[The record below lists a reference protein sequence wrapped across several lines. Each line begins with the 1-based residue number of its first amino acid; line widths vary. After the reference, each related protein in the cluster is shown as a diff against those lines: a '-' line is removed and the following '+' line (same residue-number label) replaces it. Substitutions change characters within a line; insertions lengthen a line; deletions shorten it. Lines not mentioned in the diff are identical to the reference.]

1 MEGSSHDILVVAGFT
16 TPSRVRARAAAT
28 DVYRSRSKP
37 CLRKRAEAHRMT
49 QATHAGLVPR
59 VSGLTQS
66 SSSRDL
72 TSGHSRLPRGFDTQ
86 GGEEGGRG
94 EVARRDIVTRL
105 GVRVGGF

>member
-86 GGEEGGRG
+86 GGGEGGRLPG
-94 EVARRDIVTRL
+94 EILSLVWVCESEASR
-105 GVRVGGF
+105 

>member
-86 GGEEGGRG
+86 GGGEEGGRLPG
-94 EVARRDIVTRL
+94 EILSLVWVCSSEASR
-105 GVRVGGF
+105 